1 MGAIKSQAFNEIMMG
16 LQTIFFRTYS
26 VNPELL
32 GNASIFMN
40 KVFFEW
46 TLWFN
51 NILPLCKL
59 ITHSFPAS
67 LRFIQLSVLISSS
80 LPINIFINIPSF

>member
-16 LQTIFFRTYS
+16 LQNIFFRTYS

-32 GNASIFMN
+32 GNASVFMN

-51 NILPLCKL
+51 NILPLCKFL
-59 ITHSFPAS
+59 PLSFPFPPVSSNS
-67 LRFIQLSVLISSS
+67 LF
-80 LPINIFINIPSF
+80 